1 MFHPPPYVGLK
12 YLCVHASLPIN
23 MNNWTSIW
31 TSISRKDKLLS
42 HKVPKLAALSFSAA
56 SQISDNLI
64 FKCDRIVAV
73 SSVGTNRTNWAI
85 NFEINKIHILSFVI
99 QFCRY
104 VDICCNYV
112 LSTLLFDKSFPSY
125 QLTRGRH
132 LVVAIMYVLRIDC
145 K

>member
-1 MFHPPPYVGLK
+1 MFHPPTYVGLK
-12 YLCVHASLPIN
+12 YLCVHTSVYKHEQLNITSYELPSAEKI
-23 MNNWTSIW
+23 I
-31 TSISRKDKLLS
+31 LLS

-73 SSVGTNRTNWAI
+73 SSVCTNWAI
-85 NFEINKIHILSFVI
+85 NFEINKINILSFVI